1 MHSRSSAGGCARAT
15 TIGTTGRAGGGD
27 GRAGGGRF
35 NQKRGDEEGCGTSGR
50 GGLGARGRRGLI
62 QKGGE
67 DGGERGGLRQ
77 NGGDEG
83 HCASARAGG
92 GERDRERL
100 TGRVGSEA
108 LAAST
113 GQTGLGEAG
122 IGVGVELA
130 GEGADG
136 GRGGNGGEDGTTS
149 GDGGE
154 EGTLTMSIAKKTR
167 LEQKLQITNWGDE
180 RKTSPSVANALK
192 TLTIR
197 PRVVAD
203 AHVLSCEDYTFC

>member
-1 MHSRSSAGGCARAT
+1 MHSRSSAGGCAGAT

-35 NQKRGDEEGCGTSGR
+35 NQKRGDEEGCETRGR

-62 QKGGE
+62 TKKGGE
-67 DGGERGGLRQ
+67 DGGEGGGLSHQ
-77 NGGDEG
+77 NGDEG

-92 GERDRERL
+92 GERDRERFI
-100 TGRVGSEA
+100 GRVGSEA
-108 LAAST
+108 LVAST

-122 IGVGVELA
+122 TA

-136 GRGGNGGEDGTTS
+136 GRRGGNGGEDGTTS

-154 EGTLTMSIAKKTR
+154 EGTLTMSIVKTR

-180 RKTSPSVANALK
+180 RKTSLSVANALK

-203 AHVLSCEDYTFC
+203 AHVLSSEEYTSC